1 MDRREVAGIEKFPNN
16 QAKPNIAE
24 QKLEESQSPKEEAT
38 QEANLADYKI
48 KVLNGS
54 GIAGEAAKLKD
65 LLEQEGFSV
74 ESTGNADKNDYEKT
88 VIKTNKEVSPDVIK
102 KLNEFLQKS
111 YTVSEVE
118 DLAGTEENNILI
130 IIGREKTPQ

>member
-1 MDRREVAGIEKFPNN
+1 LDRREVAGIEKFPNN

>member
-74 ESTGNADKNDYEKT
+74 ESIGNADKNDYEKT